1 MSSCVLSSR
10 TNINKTSQEE
20 IINEPEDLLN
30 QGIENIY
37 HSFNMNN
44 KIYKDKINENEN
56 IINGLTKKLE
66 MLNNE
71 MEMLQR
77 ENQYYKS
84 QNEKLKKEVEK
95 LNKIVKNIQGRLSS
109 VDFQIN
115 ECIKGDTKCLNLKK
129 NNDSNKKLKNNSFQI
144 NYKNKDN
151 EQSLF
156 HLKSKNYLI
165 TDKENNGNY
174 NNKSTK
180 NKRLVYYIDNNIL
193 KDNGNKINYDKD
205 LYKDNNNKKINYETF
220 EDIKKK
226 FNKTAGYN
234 SFDVNVKIN
243 NYNNNMYKNNAK
255 LKTPNSVLYKN
266 VITKE
271 DKKKR
276 NNNNKEM
283 ESELPKD
290 TSFSCQ
296 DNVKNRSYSSKQ
308 FLKEKEK
315 EKNNNSNN
323 SNNKTTDDKENNNLI
338 NNEDLNIDSNNINKG
353 FEEKICLTYDNK
365 FNKNAKKKNSY
376 NSFRGKILNISEN
389 IFKNDN
395 KKDKYNNNFVEK
407 KTKND
412 EITFFLR
419 KCKILL
425 DKESFEEIMK
435 LFQEYKEGLLTDEGI
450 ITKTQIYL
458 ENNEELIELFN
469 NVFGK

>member
-1 MSSCVLSSR
+1 MSSCQLSSS
-10 TNINKTSQEE
+10 NINKTSQED
-20 IINEPEDLLN
+20 INEPEDLLN
-30 QGIENIY
+30 QGIEKIY
-37 HSFNMNN
+37 HSFNINN
-44 KIYKDKINENEN
+44 KLYKEKINENEN
-56 IINGLTKKLE
+56 LINRLTKKLE
-66 MLNNE
+66 MVNNE

-77 ENQYYKS
+77 ENQYYKN

-115 ECIKGDTKCLNLKK
+115 ECIKGDKCLNLKT
-129 NNDSNKKLKNNSFQI
+129 NNDSKKLKNNSFQI

-151 EQSLF
+151 DQSLF

-180 NKRLVYYIDNNIL
+180 NKKLVYYIDNNIL

-205 LYKDNNNKKINYETF
+205 LYKDNNKKINYETF

-243 NYNNNMYKNNAK
+243 NYNNNMYKNMYKNNSK

-266 VITKE
+266 FITKE

-283 ESELPKD
+283 ESEVPRD

-308 FLKEKEK
+308 FLKEKETEK
-315 EKNNNSNN
+315 EKYNN

-338 NNEDLNIDSNNINKG
+338 NNEDLNIDNNNNNNKG
-353 FEEKICLTYDNK
+353 FEGKICLTYDNK
-365 FNKNAKKKNSY
+365 FNKNSKKKSSY

-389 IFKNDN
+389 FFENEN
-395 KKDKYNNNFVEK
+395 KKDKYNNDFIEK

-419 KCKILL
+419 KCKMLL

-450 ITKTQIYL
+450 ITKTQLYL